1 MFPARLRDRLDGL
14 IDDLIVD
21 GGFEA
26 ASLASILMAAKDSVK
41 CDYHVA
47 LSRWVWAG
55 VNEMKD
61 GDAQLDPAA
70 SSPFE
75 PTATRSR

>member
-1 MFPARLRDRLDGL
+1 MFPAPLRDRLDGL

-61 GDAQLDPAA
+61 EAARFDPVA
-70 SSPFE
+70 SSSFE
-75 PTATRSR
+75 RTATGSR

>member
-1 MFPARLRDRLDGL
+1 MFSAPLRDRLDDL
-14 IDDLIVD
+14 IDDLIMD

-55 VNEMKD
+55 VNEIKEANA
-61 GDAQLDPAA
+61 GYESVAPSYFKPAA
-70 SSPFE
+70 SG
-75 PTATRSR
+75 SR

>member
-47 LSRWVWAG
+47 LSRWVWTG

-61 GDAQLDPAA
+61 EAA
-70 SSPFE
+70 RFETAATSPLE
-75 PTATRSR
+75 PTVTGSR